1 MGRGSSKASSPGG
14 GGGNDG
20 LLDKLSDNTNF
31 REWIRENVKNVPEFK
46 KFGQDN
52 SMEAVKELWYQKRA
66 SEELKNIH
74 ELSREDAI
82 STVRDNIQANT
93 ITGWFRNGDS
103 EYKPKLVDQIM
114 ANPGTL
120 NAGLNIA
127 YQNYKDDMSNKGK
140 TPQPFTKWVNT
151 PQTVYR
157 GERGQQDVKSDIFKA
172 YTPDID
178 VAARFTVSNSGSAQ
192 VTAKDVDRKKI
203 KQVKVK
209 PIDTW
214 GSYQTTGEQEFLVP
228 IKKTKK

>member
-1 MGRGSSKASSPGG
+1 MGRGSSKAGGPGG
-14 GGGNDG
+14 GGNGG

-31 REWIRENVKNVPEFK
+31 REWITENIKNVPEFK
-46 KFGQDN
+46 QFGKDN
-52 SMEAVKELWYQKRA
+52 GMEAVKELWYQKRA
-66 SEELKNIH
+66 SEELKGLH

-82 STVRDNIQANT
+82 SVVRENVEAHT
-93 ITGWFRNGDS
+93 ITGWFKNGDS

-140 TPQPFTKWVNT
+140 TPQSFTKWVNT
-151 PQTVYR
+151 PQTLYR
-157 GERGQQDVKSDIFKA
+157 GERGQQDVKGDIFKA

-178 VAARFTVSNSGSAQ
+178 VAARFTKTTTGHSS
-192 VTAKDVDRKKI
+192 VTAKDVDRKMIKEVKI
-203 KQVKVK
+203 K